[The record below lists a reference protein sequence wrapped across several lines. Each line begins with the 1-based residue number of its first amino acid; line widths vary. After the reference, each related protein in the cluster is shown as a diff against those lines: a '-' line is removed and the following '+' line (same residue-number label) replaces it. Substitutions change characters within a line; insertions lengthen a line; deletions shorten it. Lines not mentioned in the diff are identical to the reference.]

1 MWRNYF
7 HMLKE
12 VSRVKLLVE
21 SDKEY
26 RSSYQGHQGFVKI
39 FLAFLAFFFSP
50 FYPKL
55 LCSWCQKES
64 SN

>member
-1 MWRNYF
+1 
-7 HMLKE
+7 MLKE

-39 FLAFLAFFFSP
+39 FLAFLAYFFFTFLSKVIV
-50 FYPKL
+50 FLMSKGIL
-55 LCSWCQKES
+55 QLNTQSD
-64 SN
+64 